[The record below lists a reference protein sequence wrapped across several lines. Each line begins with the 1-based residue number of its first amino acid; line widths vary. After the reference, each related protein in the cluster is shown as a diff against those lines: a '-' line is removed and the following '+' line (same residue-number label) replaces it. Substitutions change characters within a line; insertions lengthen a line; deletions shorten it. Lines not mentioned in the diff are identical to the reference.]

1 MTDNLEQLI
10 KEAVEKALEGDMDA
24 INNIED
30 RVTRSKAKA
39 ALVKAKREASK
50 EKSASSN
57 DENSDAATDS
67 KKDKTSNEHI
77 AEILYEQFSE
87 DIDKELSSADHI
99 QIQSKNWLAI
109 STYLRDDPDCLFDS
123 LQCITGV
130 DLGEESDLEVR
141 YNLHSMTHLHAI
153 EVRITC
159 SRNNAK
165 VPSVESIW
173 RIGDWFERETYD
185 MYGIEFDGHRDLSRI
200 LLPED
205 WEGWPLRKD
214 YEAQESFHGIVVP
227 KIKEEE
233 GWE

>member
-24 INNIED
+24 VNNIED

-39 ALVKAKREASK
+39 ALVKAKREAAK
-50 EKSASSN
+50 EETEAN
-57 DENSDAATDS
+57 PDENSNDSSDS
-67 KKDKTSNEHI
+67 KQAKTTNEHI
-77 AEILYEQFSE
+77 AELLIQQFPD
-87 DIDKELSSADHI
+87 DINKELSSQEHI
-99 QIQSKNWLAI
+99 QIQSKNWLVI
-109 STYLRDDPDCLFDS
+109 STFLRDDPSCLFDS

-141 YNLHSMTHLHAI
+141 YNLHSMTHRHAVEI
-153 EVRITC
+153 RISC
-159 SRNNAK
+159 PRNKAK

-185 MYGIEFDGHRDLSRI
+185 MYGIEFDGHRDLTRI

-214 YEAQESFHGIVVP
+214 YEVQETYHGIVVP
-227 KIKEEE
+227 KVKE

>member
-10 KEAVEKALEGDMDA
+10 NDAVEKALAGDMDA

-39 ALVKAKREASK
+39 ALVKAKREAAK
-50 EKSASSN
+50 EQTEKSS
-57 DENSDAATDS
+57 DENSIDS
-67 KKDKTSNEHI
+67 SDVKQDLTINENI
-77 AEILYEQFSE
+77 AELLIQQFPD
-87 DIDKELSSADHI
+87 DIIKELSSKEHI
-99 QIQSKNWLAI
+99 QIQSKNWLII
-109 STYLRDDPDCLFDS
+109 SKYLRDDQACLFDS

-141 YNLHSMTHLHAI
+141 YNLHSMTHRHAVEI
-153 EVRITC
+153 RISC
-159 SRNNAK
+159 LRNKAK

-185 MYGIEFDGHRDLSRI
+185 MYGIEFEGHRDLKRI

-214 YEAQESFHGIVVP
+214 YEVQETYHGIVVP
-227 KIKEEE
+227 KVKE

>member
-10 KEAVEKALEGDMDA
+10 KEAVEKALEGDMDV
-24 INNIED
+24 INNIKD

-39 ALVKAKREASK
+39 ALVKAKREAIK
-50 EKSASSN
+50 EKNEASP
-57 DENSDAATDS
+57 DENSNDSSDS
-67 KKDKTSNEHI
+67 KKDKTTNEHI
-77 AEILYEQFSE
+77 AELLIQQFPD
-87 DIDKELSSADHI
+87 DINKELSSNKHI
-99 QIQSKNWLAI
+99 QIQPKNWLVI
-109 STYLRDDPDCLFDS
+109 SKYLRDDPACLFDS

-141 YNLHSMTHLHAI
+141 YNLHSMTHRHAVEI
-153 EVRITC
+153 RISC
-159 SRNNAK
+159 PRNKAK

-185 MYGIEFDGHRDLSRI
+185 MYGIEFEGHRDLKRI

-214 YEAQESFHGIVVP
+214 YEVQETYHGIIVP
-227 KIKEEE
+227 KVKE

>member
-10 KEAVEKALEGDMDA
+10 KEAVEKALEGDMDV

-39 ALVKAKREASK
+39 ALVKAKREAIK
-50 EKSASSN
+50 EKNEASP
-57 DENSDAATDS
+57 DENSNDSSDS
-67 KKDKTSNEHI
+67 KKDKTTNEHI
-77 AEILYEQFSE
+77 AELLIQQFPD
-87 DIDKELSSADHI
+87 DINKELSSNKHI
-99 QIQSKNWLAI
+99 QIQPKNWLVI
-109 STYLRDDPDCLFDS
+109 SKYLRDDPACLFDS

-141 YNLHSMTHLHAI
+141 YNLHSMTHRHAVEI
-153 EVRITC
+153 RISC
-159 SRNNAK
+159 PRNKAK

-185 MYGIEFDGHRDLSRI
+185 MYGIEFEGHRDLKRI

-205 WEGWPLRKD
+205 WEGWPLRKN
-214 YEAQESFHGIVVP
+214 YEVQETYHGIIVP
-227 KIKEEE
+227 KVKE

>member
-1 MTDNLEQLI
+1 MTNNLEQLI
-10 KEAVEKALEGDMDA
+10 KEAVEKALEGDMDV

-39 ALVKAKREASK
+39 ALVKAKREAIK
-50 EKSASSN
+50 EKNEASP
-57 DENSDAATDS
+57 DENSNDSSDS
-67 KKDKTSNEHI
+67 KKDKTTNEHI
-77 AEILYEQFSE
+77 AELLIQQFPD
-87 DIDKELSSADHI
+87 DINKELSSNKHI
-99 QIQSKNWLAI
+99 QIQPKNWLVI
-109 STYLRDDPDCLFDS
+109 SKYLRDDPACLFDS

-141 YNLHSMTHLHAI
+141 YNLHSMTHRHAVEI
-153 EVRITC
+153 RISC
-159 SRNNAK
+159 PRNKAK

-185 MYGIEFDGHRDLSRI
+185 MYGIEFEGHRDLKRI

-214 YEAQESFHGIVVP
+214 YEVQETYHGIIVP
-227 KIKEEE
+227 KVKE

>member
-10 KEAVEKALEGDMDA
+10 KEAVEKALEGDMDV

-39 ALVKAKREASK
+39 ALVKAKREAIK
-50 EKSASSN
+50 EKTEASL
-57 DENSDAATDS
+57 DDNSESVSDS

-77 AEILYEQFSE
+77 AELLIQQFPD
-87 DIDKELSSADHI
+87 DINKELSSNKHI
-99 QIQSKNWLAI
+99 QIQPKNWLVI
-109 STYLRDDPDCLFDS
+109 SKYLRDDPACLFDS

-141 YNLHSMTHLHAI
+141 YNLHSMTHRHAVEI
-153 EVRITC
+153 RISC
-159 SRNNAK
+159 PRNKAK

-185 MYGIEFDGHRDLSRI
+185 MYGIEFEGHRDLKRI

-214 YEAQESFHGIVVP
+214 YEVQETYHGIIVP
-227 KIKEEE
+227 KVKE

>member
-24 INNIED
+24 VNNIED

-39 ALVKAKREASK
+39 ALVKAKREAAK
-50 EKSASSN
+50 EETEAN
-57 DENSDAATDS
+57 PDENSNDSSDS
-67 KKDKTSNEHI
+67 KQDKTTNEHI
-77 AEILYEQFSE
+77 AELLIQQFPH
-87 DIDKELSSADHI
+87 DINKELSSNEHI
-99 QIQSKNWLAI
+99 QIQPKNWLVI
-109 STYLRDDPDCLFDS
+109 STYLRDDPACLFDS

-141 YNLHSMTHLHAI
+141 YNLHSMTHRHAVEI
-153 EVRITC
+153 RISC
-159 SRNNAK
+159 PRNKAK

-185 MYGIEFDGHRDLSRI
+185 MYGIEFEGHRDLKRI

-214 YEAQESFHGIVVP
+214 YEVQETYHGIVVQ
-227 KIKEEE
+227 KVKE

>member
-30 RVTRSKAKA
+30 RVARSKAKA

-50 EKSASSN
+50 EQSASSN
-57 DENSDAATDS
+57 EENSDAATDS

-141 YNLHSMTHLHAI
+141 YNLHSMTHRHAVEI
-153 EVRITC
+153 RISC
-159 SRNNAK
+159 LRNKAK

-173 RIGDWFERETYD
+173 SIGDWFERETYD
-185 MYGIEFDGHRDLSRI
+185 MYGIEFVRHKDLTRI

-214 YEAQESFHGIVVP
+214 YEVQETYHGIVVP
-227 KIKEEE
+227 KVKE

>member
-1 MTDNLEQLI
+1 MTDNLDQLI
-10 KEAVEKALEGDMDA
+10 KEAVGKALEGDMDA

-39 ALVKAKREASK
+39 ALVKAKREAAKVEAEASPD
-50 EKSASSN
+50 ESSN
-57 DENSDAATDS
+57 DSSDS
-67 KKDKTSNEHI
+67 KDNKTINEHI
-77 AEILYEQFSE
+77 AELLIKQFPD
-87 DIDKELSSADHI
+87 DINKELSSEEHI
-99 QIQSKNWLAI
+99 QIQSKNWLVI
-109 STYLRDDPDCLFDS
+109 STYLRDNPACLFDS

-141 YNLHSMTHLHAI
+141 YNLHSMTHRHAVEI
-153 EVRITC
+153 RISC
-159 SRNNAK
+159 PRNKAK

-185 MYGIEFDGHRDLSRI
+185 MYGIEFEGHRDLKRI

-214 YEAQESFHGIVVP
+214 YEVQETYHGIVVP
-227 KIKEEE
+227 KVKE

>member
-141 YNLHSMTHLHAI
+141 YNLHSMTHRHAVEI
-153 EVRITC
+153 RISC
-159 SRNNAK
+159 LRNKAK

-173 RIGDWFERETYD
+173 SIGDWFERETYD
-185 MYGIEFDGHRDLSRI
+185 MYGIEFVGHKDLTRI

-214 YEAQESFHGIVVP
+214 YEVQETYHGIVVP
-227 KIKEEE
+227 KVKE

>member
-1 MTDNLEQLI
+1 MTDNLEKLI
-10 KEAVEKALEGDMDA
+10 KEAVDKALEGDMDA

-39 ALVKAKREASK
+39 ALVKAKREVAKVETEASPDEDSNDSFDSK
-50 EKSASSN
+50 E
-57 DENSDAATDS
+57 
-67 KKDKTSNEHI
+67 DKTTNEHI
-77 AEILYEQFSE
+77 AELLIQQFSD
-87 DIDKELSSADHI
+87 DINKELSSQDHI
-99 QIQSKNWLAI
+99 QIQSKNWLVI
-109 STYLRDDPDCLFDS
+109 STYLRDDPACLFDS

-141 YNLHSMTHLHAI
+141 YNLHSMTHRHAVEI
-153 EVRITC
+153 RISC
-159 SRNNAK
+159 PRNKAK

-185 MYGIEFDGHRDLSRI
+185 MYGIEFEGHRDLTRI

-214 YEAQESFHGIVVP
+214 YEVQETYHGIVVP
-227 KIKEEE
+227 KVKD

>member
-39 ALVKAKREASK
+39 ALVKAKREAVK
-50 EKSASSN
+50 EKTEASL
-57 DENSDAATDS
+57 DDNSESVSDS

-77 AEILYEQFSE
+77 AELLIQQFPD
-87 DIDKELSSADHI
+87 DINKELSSNKHI
-99 QIQSKNWLAI
+99 QIQPKNWLII
-109 STYLRDDPDCLFDS
+109 SIYLRDDPGCLFDS

-141 YNLHSMTHLHAI
+141 YNLHSMTHRHAVEI
-153 EVRITC
+153 RISC
-159 SRNNAK
+159 PRNKAK

-185 MYGIEFDGHRDLSRI
+185 MYGIEFEGHRDLKRI
-200 LLPED
+200 LLPDD

-214 YEAQESFHGIVVP
+214 YEVQETYHGIIVP
-227 KIKEEE
+227 KVKE

>member
-1 MTDNLEQLI
+1 MTDNLEKLI

-39 ALVKAKREASK
+39 ALVKAKREVAKVETEASPDEDSNDSFDSK
-50 EKSASSN
+50 E
-57 DENSDAATDS
+57 
-67 KKDKTSNEHI
+67 DKTTNEHI
-77 AEILYEQFSE
+77 AELLIQQFSD
-87 DIDKELSSADHI
+87 DINKELSSQDHI
-99 QIQSKNWLAI
+99 QIQSKNWLVI
-109 STYLRDDPDCLFDS
+109 STYLRDDPACLFDS

-141 YNLHSMTHLHAI
+141 YNLHSMTHRHAVEI
-153 EVRITC
+153 RISC
-159 SRNNAK
+159 PRNKAK

-185 MYGIEFDGHRDLSRI
+185 MYGIEFEGHRDLKRI

-214 YEAQESFHGIVVP
+214 YEVQETYHGIVVP
-227 KIKEEE
+227 KVKD

>member
-1 MTDNLEQLI
+1 MTDNLEKLI

-39 ALVKAKREASK
+39 ALVKAKREVAKVETEASPDEDSNDSFDSK
-50 EKSASSN
+50 E
-57 DENSDAATDS
+57 
-67 KKDKTSNEHI
+67 DKTTNEHI
-77 AEILYEQFSE
+77 AELLIQQFSD
-87 DIDKELSSADHI
+87 DINKELSSQDHI
-99 QIQSKNWLAI
+99 QIQSKNWLVV
-109 STYLRDDPDCLFDS
+109 STYLRDDPACLFDS

-141 YNLHSMTHLHAI
+141 YNLHSMTHRHAVEI
-153 EVRITC
+153 RISC
-159 SRNNAK
+159 PRNKAK

-185 MYGIEFDGHRDLSRI
+185 MYGIEFEGHRDLTRI

-214 YEAQESFHGIVVP
+214 YEVQETYHGIVVP
-227 KIKEEE
+227 KVKD

>member
-57 DENSDAATDS
+57 DENSNAATDS

-141 YNLHSMTHLHAI
+141 YNLHSMTHRHAVEI
-153 EVRITC
+153 RISC
-159 SRNNAK
+159 LRNKAK

-173 RIGDWFERETYD
+173 SIGDWFERETYD
-185 MYGIEFDGHRDLSRI
+185 MYGIEFEGHKDLTRI

-214 YEAQESFHGIVVP
+214 YEVQETYHGIVVP
-227 KIKEEE
+227 KVKE

>member
-10 KEAVEKALEGDMDA
+10 KEAVEKALEGDMDV

-39 ALVKAKREASK
+39 ALVKAKREAIK
-50 EKSASSN
+50 EKNEASP
-57 DENSDAATDS
+57 DENSNDSSDS
-67 KKDKTSNEHI
+67 KKDKTTNEHI
-77 AEILYEQFSE
+77 AELLIQQFPD
-87 DIDKELSSADHI
+87 DINKELSSNKHI
-99 QIQSKNWLAI
+99 QIQPKNWLVI
-109 STYLRDDPDCLFDS
+109 SKYLRDDPACLFDS

-141 YNLHSMTHLHAI
+141 YNLHSMTHRHAVEI
-153 EVRITC
+153 RISC
-159 SRNNAK
+159 PRNKAK

-185 MYGIEFDGHRDLSRI
+185 MYGIEFEGHRDLKRI
-200 LLPED
+200 LLPDD

-214 YEAQESFHGIVVP
+214 YEVQETYHGIIVP
-227 KIKEEE
+227 KVKE

>member
-10 KEAVEKALEGDMDA
+10 KEAVEKALEGDMDV
-24 INNIED
+24 INNMED

-39 ALVKAKREASK
+39 ALVKAKREAIK
-50 EKSASSN
+50 EKNEASP
-57 DENSDAATDS
+57 DENSNDSSDS
-67 KKDKTSNEHI
+67 KKDKTTNEHI
-77 AEILYEQFSE
+77 AELLIQQFPD
-87 DIDKELSSADHI
+87 DINKELSSNKHI
-99 QIQSKNWLAI
+99 QIQPKNWLVI
-109 STYLRDDPDCLFDS
+109 SKYLRDDPACLFDS

-141 YNLHSMTHLHAI
+141 YNLHSMTHRHAVEI
-153 EVRITC
+153 RISC
-159 SRNNAK
+159 PRNKAK

-185 MYGIEFDGHRDLSRI
+185 MYGIEFEGHRDLKRI

-214 YEAQESFHGIVVP
+214 YEVQETYHGIIVP
-227 KIKEEE
+227 KVKE

>member
-24 INNIED
+24 VNNIED

-39 ALVKAKREASK
+39 ALVKAKREAAK
-50 EKSASSN
+50 EETEAN
-57 DENSDAATDS
+57 PDENSNDS
-67 KKDKTSNEHI
+67 SDSIQAKTTNEHI
-77 AEILYEQFSE
+77 AELLIQQFPD
-87 DIDKELSSADHI
+87 DINKELSSQEHI
-99 QIQSKNWLAI
+99 QIQSKNWLLL
-109 STYLRDDPDCLFDS
+109 STFLHDDPSCLFDS

-141 YNLHSMTHLHAI
+141 YNLHSMTHRHAVEI
-153 EVRITC
+153 RISC
-159 SRNNAK
+159 PRNKAK

-185 MYGIEFDGHRDLSRI
+185 MYGIEFEGHRDLKRI

-214 YEAQESFHGIVVP
+214 YEVQETYHGIVVQ
-227 KIKEEE
+227 KVKE

>member
-10 KEAVEKALEGDMDA
+10 KEAVEKALEGDIDV

-39 ALVKAKREASK
+39 ALVKAKREAIK
-50 EKSASSN
+50 EKNEASP
-57 DENSDAATDS
+57 DENSNDSSDS
-67 KKDKTSNEHI
+67 KKDKTTNEHI
-77 AEILYEQFSE
+77 AELLIQQFPD
-87 DIDKELSSADHI
+87 DINKELSSNKHI
-99 QIQSKNWLAI
+99 QIQPKNWLVI
-109 STYLRDDPDCLFDS
+109 SKYLRDDPACLFDS

-141 YNLHSMTHLHAI
+141 YNLHSMTHRHAVEI
-153 EVRITC
+153 RISC
-159 SRNNAK
+159 PRNKAK

-185 MYGIEFDGHRDLSRI
+185 MYGIEFEGHRDLKRI

-205 WEGWPLRKD
+205 WEGWPLRKN
-214 YEAQESFHGIVVP
+214 YEVQETYHGIIVP
-227 KIKEEE
+227 KVKE

>member
-10 KEAVEKALEGDMDA
+10 KEAVEKALEGDMDV

-39 ALVKAKREASK
+39 ALVKAKREAIK
-50 EKSASSN
+50 EKNEAN
-57 DENSDAATDS
+57 PDENSNDSSDS
-67 KKDKTSNEHI
+67 KKDKTTNEHI
-77 AEILYEQFSE
+77 AELLIQQFPD
-87 DIDKELSSADHI
+87 DINKELSSNKHI
-99 QIQSKNWLAI
+99 QIQPKNWLVI
-109 STYLRDDPDCLFDS
+109 SKYLRDDPACLFDS

-141 YNLHSMTHLHAI
+141 YNLHSMTHRHAVEI
-153 EVRITC
+153 RISC
-159 SRNNAK
+159 PRNKAK

-185 MYGIEFDGHRDLSRI
+185 MYGIEFEGHRDLKRI

-214 YEAQESFHGIVVP
+214 YEVQETYHGIIVP
-227 KIKEEE
+227 KVKE

>member
-10 KEAVEKALEGDMDA
+10 KEAVEKALEGDMDV

-39 ALVKAKREASK
+39 ALVKAKREAIK
-50 EKSASSN
+50 EKNEASP
-57 DENSDAATDS
+57 DENSNDSSDS
-67 KKDKTSNEHI
+67 KKDKTTNEHI
-77 AEILYEQFSE
+77 AELLIQQFPD
-87 DIDKELSSADHI
+87 DINKELSSNKHI
-99 QIQSKNWLAI
+99 QIQPKNWLVI
-109 STYLRDDPDCLFDS
+109 SKYLRDDPACLFDS

-141 YNLHSMTHLHAI
+141 YNLHSMTHRHAVEI
-153 EVRITC
+153 RISC
-159 SRNNAK
+159 PRNKAK

-185 MYGIEFDGHRDLSRI
+185 MYGIEFEGHRDLKRI

-214 YEAQESFHGIVVP
+214 YEVQETYHGIIVP
-227 KIKEEE
+227 KVKE

>member
-10 KEAVEKALEGDMDA
+10 KEAVEKALEGDMDV

-39 ALVKAKREASK
+39 ALVKAKREAIK
-50 EKSASSN
+50 EKKEASP
-57 DENSDAATDS
+57 DENSNDSSDS
-67 KKDKTSNEHI
+67 KKDKTTNEHI
-77 AEILYEQFSE
+77 AELLIQQFPD
-87 DIDKELSSADHI
+87 DINKELSSNKHI
-99 QIQSKNWLAI
+99 QIQPKNWLVI
-109 STYLRDDPDCLFDS
+109 SKYLRDDPACLFDS

-141 YNLHSMTHLHAI
+141 YNLHSMTHRHAVEI
-153 EVRITC
+153 RISC
-159 SRNNAK
+159 PRNKAK

-185 MYGIEFDGHRDLSRI
+185 MYGIEFEGHRDLKRI

-205 WEGWPLRKD
+205 WQGWPLRKD
-214 YEAQESFHGIVVP
+214 YEVQETYHGIVVQ
-227 KIKEEE
+227 KVKE

>member
-24 INNIED
+24 VNNIED

-39 ALVKAKREASK
+39 ALVKAKREAAK
-50 EKSASSN
+50 EETEAN
-57 DENSDAATDS
+57 PDENSNDS
-67 KKDKTSNEHI
+67 SDSIQAKTTNEHI
-77 AEILYEQFSE
+77 AELLIQQFPD
-87 DIDKELSSADHI
+87 DINKELSSQEHI
-99 QIQSKNWLAI
+99 QIQSKNWLLL
-109 STYLRDDPDCLFDS
+109 STFLRDDPSCLFDS

-141 YNLHSMTHLHAI
+141 YNLHSMTHRHAVEI
-153 EVRITC
+153 RISC
-159 SRNNAK
+159 PRNKAK

-185 MYGIEFDGHRDLSRI
+185 MYGIEFEGHRDLKRI

-205 WEGWPLRKD
+205 WQGWPLRKD
-214 YEAQESFHGIVVP
+214 YEVQETYHGIVVQ
-227 KIKEEE
+227 KVKE